1 MDPII
6 KHYLF
11 YNMVAKSGSARKNG
25 LHAGHLAIMVIASYL
40 IPPEDAL
47 NTGISTRCAHA
58 QLKKF
63 LGYEVSYAQVRRDLG
78 KLERLGLFRKEKCLK
93 SWVFYYN
100 LD

>member
-1 MDPII
+1 MNPII
-6 KHYLF
+6 KHFMF
-11 YNMVAKSGSARKNG
+11 YNMVAKSISAKKNG

-47 NTGISTRCAHA
+47 NVGISTRCAHA
-58 QLKKF
+58 QLQSL

-78 KLERLGLFRKEKCLK
+78 KLERLGLFRKEKVLK

-100 LD
+100 LK